1 MNLLEVKKRIKKK
14 FGTMSNFA
22 RIAKIDRYDL
32 QKKMAM
38 VAYDGSSNDN
48 RKILSEINRIATGL
62 KVPNRGAQIPPDKL
76 ELLISEIKKSGGVN
90 KFCDANPKFSSRSV
104 FQILQGRRRKM
115 SPGVQAL
122 FDHFYI

>member
-1 MNLLEVKKRIKKK
+1 MNLLTVKNRIKKK

-32 QKKMAM
+32 QKRLAM
-38 VAYDGSSNDN
+38 VAYDGTTKES
-48 RKILSEINRIATGL
+48 RKILSEINNAAIRTKA
-62 KVPNRGAQIPPDKL
+62 PNRGAQIPPEKL
-76 ELLISEIKKSGGVN
+76 KSLVGKIKKAGGVN
-90 KFCDANPKFSSRSV
+90 AFCAENPQFSSRSV

-122 FDHFYI
+122 FDHFKI

>member
-38 VAYDGSSNDN
+38 VAYNPSSKES
-48 RKILSEINRIATGL
+48 RLILSRIVLESSVL
-62 KVPNRGAQIPPDKL
+62 KVPNRGAQIPPEKL
-76 ELLISEIKKSGGVN
+76 KSLIIEIKKSGGVN
-90 KFCDANPKFSSRSV
+90 AFCAENPKFSSRSV

-122 FDHFYI
+122 FDHFKI